1 MRHRPALRKLW
12 FYQGKD
18 KNVKKFNA
26 NGSEVPPEKS
36 VWTGAEEGA
45 LASSG

>member
-26 NGSEVPPEKS
+26 SGCEVPPEKS

-45 LASSG
+45 LVSSG